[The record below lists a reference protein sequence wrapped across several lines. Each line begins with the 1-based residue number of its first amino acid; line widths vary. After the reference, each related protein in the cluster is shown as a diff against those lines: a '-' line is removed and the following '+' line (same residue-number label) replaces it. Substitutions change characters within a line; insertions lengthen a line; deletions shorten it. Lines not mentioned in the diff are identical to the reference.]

1 MSNRRNHRLF
11 EISIIPLLCLGL
23 NPPSQSPTQAPNVA
37 PGPAAV
43 PGASPTAASSPV
55 NMTVSVLAIVL
66 TADASFKQLE
76 QADRKKAKTFRAHFD
91 TNARALTAAALS
103 QWQGA
108 RRSVRRHLQPR
119 RRDLRAHPSRVE
131 EGKYSTVT
139 QRERKVRFPKC
150 YQLARYIKP
159 CSARRRALSPC
170 DRPSFES

>member
-1 MSNRRNHRLF
+1 MPRPQPALTKPDPSTERR
-11 EISIIPLLCLGL
+11 
-23 NPPSQSPTQAPNVA
+23 
-37 PGPAAV
+37 PAAV
-43 PGASPTAASSPV
+43 PGAGPTAASSPV
-55 NMTVSVLAIVL
+55 NMTLSVLAIVL
-66 TADASFKQLE
+66 AAVASFKQLE
-76 QADRKKAKTFRAHFD
+76 QADRKKANMFRAHFD

-103 QWQGA
+103 QRQLERA
-108 RRSVRRHLQPR
+108 RRSVRGHLQR
-119 RRDLRAHPSRVE
+119 RRPDLRAHPSRVE